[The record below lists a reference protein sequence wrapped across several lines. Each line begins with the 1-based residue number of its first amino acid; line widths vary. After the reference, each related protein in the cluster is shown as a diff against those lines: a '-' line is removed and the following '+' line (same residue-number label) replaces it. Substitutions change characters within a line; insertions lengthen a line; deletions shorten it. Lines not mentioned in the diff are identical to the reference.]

1 MVTRRPPR
9 MLPGSDPLVIHKI
22 FIPIYLC
29 MAVVSLG
36 LAMALAALDAREGQS
51 WHLPWPIVQWALTTP
66 LGILAMTLVGGLV
79 GGLSSVVAAA
89 AILGGQFAY
98 AVDVTELRR
107 TLVAEL
113 ALVPFLLM
121 TTGLYLLGAWLPT
134 QWIPN

>member
-98 AVDVTELRR
+98 AVDVTELPPMAWPAASPWRR
-107 TLVAEL
+107 PGGARR
-113 ALVPFLLM
+113 
-121 TTGLYLLGAWLPT
+121 GGDRLGRRRCAR
-134 QWIPN
+134 